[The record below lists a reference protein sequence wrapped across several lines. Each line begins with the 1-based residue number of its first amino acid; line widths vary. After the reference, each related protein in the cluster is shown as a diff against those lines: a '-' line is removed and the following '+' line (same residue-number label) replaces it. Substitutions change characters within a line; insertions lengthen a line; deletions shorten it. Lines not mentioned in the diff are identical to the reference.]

1 MNIFLNLLSA
11 ALYVMLFQNLIF
23 NGGYGLSE
31 AVRMSAKP
39 RQLLPMAV
47 FITLFST
54 IISALCVLIDF
65 FPIIH
70 NLNEIYHALIY
81 VGILLVVYII
91 AIIIANI
98 IPRVQPATKRRIGIA
113 AFNTLVLAMPLI
125 NYRSAFNVVESV
137 GAGLGAGLA
146 YIIAV
151 ILINSGLKKLDTI
164 TTIPKAFKGTPA
176 IFIYTALLS
185 LAFTGISG
193 TSVFI

>member
-54 IISALCVLIDF
+54 VISALCVLIDL
-65 FPIIH
+65 FPVIH

-91 AIIIANI
+91 AMIIANI
-98 IPRVQPATKRRIGIA
+98 IPKVQPATKRRIGIA

-125 NYRSAFNVVESV
+125 NYRSAFNVVESI

>member
-1 MNIFLNLLSA
+1 MSIFLNLLSA

-39 RQLLPMAV
+39 RQLFPMAV
-47 FITLFST
+47 FITLFSVLT
-54 IISALCVLIDF
+54 SALCVLIDF
-65 FPIIH
+65 FSQVK
-70 NLNEIYHALIY
+70 NLSEISHALIY
-81 VGILLVVYII
+81 VGILLVIYII

-98 IPRVQPATKRRIGIA
+98 FKKVSPATKRRIGIA
-113 AFNTLVLAMPLI
+113 AFNTLVLAIPLI
-125 NYRSAFNVVESV
+125 NYRSAFNVIESI

-151 ILINSGLKKLDTI
+151 LLINNGLKKLDTM
-164 TTIPKAFKGTPA
+164 TSIPKIFKGTPA

>member
-1 MNIFLNLLSA
+1 MNIILNLLSA

-31 AVRMSAKP
+31 AIRMSAKP

-54 IISALCVLIDF
+54 ITSALCVLIDL
-65 FPIIH
+65 FPVIH

-91 AIIIANI
+91 AMIIANI
-98 IPRVQPATKRRIGIA
+98 VPRVQPATKRRIGIA

-125 NYRSAFNVVESV
+125 NYRSAFNIVESI

-164 TTIPKAFKGTPA
+164 TTIPKVFKGTPA

>member
-54 IISALCVLIDF
+54 VISALCVLIDF

-151 ILINSGLKKLDTI
+151 ILINSGLKKLDTNSS
-164 TTIPKAFKGTPA
+164 IPKIFK
-176 IFIYTALLS
+176 I
-185 LAFTGISG
+185 
-193 TSVFI
+193 

>member
-54 IISALCVLIDF
+54 VTSAICVLVDF
-65 FPIIH
+65 FPVIH

-81 VGILLVVYII
+81 VGILLATYVVVM
-91 AIIIANI
+91 IIANI
-98 IPRVQPATKRRIGIA
+98 IPKVQPATKRRIGIA

-125 NYRSAFNVVESV
+125 NYRSAFNVIESI
-137 GAGLGAGLA
+137 GAGLGAGFA

-164 TTIPKAFKGTPA
+164 TTVPKAFKGTPA

>member
-1 MNIFLNLLSA
+1 MSIVFDLLSA

-47 FITLFST
+47 FITIFST
-54 IISALCVLIDF
+54 TTSAICVLIDLF
-65 FPIIH
+65 SVIR
-70 NLNEIYHALIY
+70 NLNEITHALIY
-81 VGILLVVYII
+81 VGVLLLIYII
-91 AIIIANI
+91 IMVGANI
-98 IPRVQPATKRRIGIA
+98 YGKVQPATKRRIGIA

-125 NYRSAFNVVESV
+125 NYRSAFTIIESI

-151 ILINSGLKKLDTI
+151 LLINNGLKRLDSN
-164 TTIPKAFKGTPA
+164 TTIPKCFKGTPA

-185 LAFTGISG
+185 LGFTGISG
-193 TSVFI
+193 SSIFI

>member
-1 MNIFLNLLSA
+1 MSMFLDLLSA

-23 NGGYGLSE
+23 NGGYGISE

-54 IISALCVLIDF
+54 VTSALCVLVDF
-65 FPIIH
+65 FPIIR
-70 NLNEIYHALIY
+70 NLNEIIHALIY
-81 VGILLVVYII
+81 VGILLLIYII
-91 AIIIANI
+91 VIIIANI
-98 IPRVQPATKRRIGIA
+98 YGKVQPATKRRIGIA

-125 NYRSAFNVVESV
+125 NYRSAFTVIESV
-137 GAGLGAGLA
+137 GAGLGAGFA

-151 ILINSGLKKLDTI
+151 LLINNGLKKLDSNTSV
-164 TTIPKAFKGTPA
+164 PKCFKGTPA
-176 IFIYTALLS
+176 IFIYTAILS

>member
-54 IISALCVLIDF
+54 VISALCVLIDL
-65 FPIIH
+65 FPVIH

-91 AIIIANI
+91 AMIIANI
-98 IPRVQPATKRRIGIA
+98 IPKVQPATKRRIGIA

-125 NYRSAFNVVESV
+125 NYRSAFNIVESI

>member
-47 FITLFST
+47 FITFFST
-54 IISALCVLIDF
+54 ATSALCILVDF
-65 FPIIH
+65 FPVIH
-70 NLNEIYHALIY
+70 NLNEIFHALIY
-81 VGILLVVYII
+81 VGILLAVYIVAMI
-91 AIIIANI
+91 FANI

-125 NYRSAFNVVESV
+125 NYRSAFNVVESI

-164 TTIPKAFKGTPA
+164 TSIPKVFKGTPA

>member
-54 IISALCVLIDF
+54 ITSALCVLIDF

-91 AIIIANI
+91 AIIVANI
-98 IPRVQPATKRRIGIA
+98 IPKVQPATKRRIGIA

-125 NYRSAFNVVESV
+125 NYRSAFNVVESI

-164 TTIPKAFKGTPA
+164 TSIPKVFKGTPA

>member
-1 MNIFLNLLSA
+1 MSIFLNLLSA

-47 FITLFST
+47 FITIFST
-54 IISALCVLIDF
+54 VTSAICVLVDY
-65 FPIIH
+65 FPIIRKRS
-70 NLNEIYHALIY
+70 EIVHALIY
-81 VGILLVVYII
+81 VCILLIIYII
-91 AIIIANI
+91 VMVAVNLYGKA
-98 IPRVQPATKRRIGIA
+98 QPATKRRIGIA

-125 NYRSAFNVVESV
+125 NYRSAFTVIESI

-151 ILINSGLKKLDTI
+151 LLINGGLKKLDTN
-164 TTIPKAFKGTPA
+164 TSIPKCFKGTPA
-176 IFIYTALLS
+176 IFIYTAILS

>member
-54 IISALCVLIDF
+54 VVSAICVLIDF
-65 FPIIH
+65 FPVIH

-81 VGILLVVYII
+81 VGILLVIYII
-91 AIIIANI
+91 TMIIANI

-125 NYRSAFNVVESV
+125 NYRSAFNVIESI

-151 ILINSGLKKLDTI
+151 ILINSGLKRLDTL

-193 TSVFI
+193 TSIFI

>member
-1 MNIFLNLLSA
+1 MSIVLELFSA

-47 FITLFST
+47 FITVFST
-54 IISALCVLIDF
+54 VTSAISVLLDF
-65 FPIIH
+65 IPEIR
-70 NLNEIYHALIY
+70 NLSEITHALIY
-81 VGILLVVYII
+81 VGVLLAVYII
-91 AIIIANI
+91 TMMAVNI
-98 IPRVQPATKRRIGIA
+98 YGKVQPATKRRIGIA

-125 NYRSAFNVVESV
+125 NYRSAFTVIESI

-146 YIIAV
+146 YILAV
-151 ILINSGLKKLDTI
+151 LLINNGLKRLDSNTS
-164 TTIPKAFKGTPA
+164 IPKCFKGTPA

>member
-1 MNIFLNLLSA
+1 MSIILELFSA

-47 FITLFST
+47 FITVFST
-54 IISALCVLIDF
+54 VTSAVSVLLDF
-65 FPIIH
+65 IPEIRH
-70 NLNEIYHALIY
+70 LNEITHALIY
-81 VGILLVVYII
+81 VGILLAVYIFIMI
-91 AIIIANI
+91 AVNI
-98 IPRVQPATKRRIGIA
+98 FGKVQPATKRRIGIA

-125 NYRSAFNVVESV
+125 NYRSAFTVMESI

-146 YIIAV
+146 YILAV
-151 ILINSGLKKLDTI
+151 LLINNGLKKLDSNTS
-164 TTIPKAFKGTPA
+164 IPKCFKGTPA
-176 IFIYTALLS
+176 IFIYTAILS

>member
-39 RQLLPMAV
+39 RQLFPMAV

-54 IISALCVLIDF
+54 VTSALCVLIVF

-81 VGILLVVYII
+81 VGILLVVYIF
-91 AIIIANI
+91 AMIIANI
-98 IPRVQPATKRRIGIA
+98 IPKVQPATKRRIGIA

-125 NYRSAFNVVESV
+125 NYRSAFNVVESI

-164 TTIPKAFKGTPA
+164 TSIPKAFKGTPT